1 MPNVNATSGSP
12 VTKRRPDAPAAPE
25 HVLLT
30 VSQVE
35 ERHPALKG
43 RLRAWVH
50 RADCGDP
57 DFALL
62 RVAIVRVGRS
72 VFLSQS
78 FFAAFIDQHRGIG
91 LPAPPRNKRLGV
103 RPKLSCK

>member
-1 MPNVNATSGSP
+1 MKAHSTASADAL
-12 VTKRRPDAPAAPE
+12 TRRRPDAPAAPE

-30 VSQVE
+30 IGQVE

-78 FFAAFIDQHRGIG
+78 FFATFIEQHRGSG
-91 LPAPPRNKRLGV
+91 LPAPPRNKRLSG
-103 RPKLSCK
+103 RSKLTRA